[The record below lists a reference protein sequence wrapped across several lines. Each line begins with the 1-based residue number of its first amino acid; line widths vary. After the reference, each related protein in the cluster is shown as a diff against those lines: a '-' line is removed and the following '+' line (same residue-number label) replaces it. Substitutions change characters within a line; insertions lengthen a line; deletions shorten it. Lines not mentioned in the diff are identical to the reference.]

1 MVAWSLFSC
10 SPLHVAGSNHQTRS
24 SRKRG
29 KKMLQPKKELSAS
42 KNAPDGELKALPS
55 GMENL
60 PLLLT
65 SSCVCKLRNCHAG
78 TVRRARKYGLIK
90 ARRINARVFLYER
103 DSVLR
108 WLGFLPG
115 ET

>member
-1 MVAWSLFSC
+1 
-10 SPLHVAGSNHQTRS
+10 
-24 SRKRG
+24 
-29 KKMLQPKKELSAS
+29 MLQQKEKLRAS
-42 KNAPDGELKALPS
+42 KDALDGELKALPS
-55 GMENL
+55 EMENL

-65 SSCVCKLRNCHAG
+65 SNCVCKLRNCHAG
-78 TVRRARKYGLIK
+78 TVRRARKSGLIK

-115 ET
+115 ETASAPAPPPLERVPDRRAAEAKAKAEASSK